1 MGRRFQA
8 FYFGLSL
15 CAVLAAQV
23 RVDVRLVNVV
33 VTVTDSRGRYIPNLT
48 EDDFVLEEDGW
59 AQHISHF
66 SQDRNVPVGVG
77 ILLDTSGSMDR
88 KIRTAVDAVDRFVRR
103 IHQDDEIFLM
113 TFSGRP
119 VVRQD
124 FTNDREKLSEA
135 LKRIIP
141 TGGTT
146 LYDAM
151 AEGVTKIASSRHA
164 KRAILLITDG
174 QDTASAARLED
185 VLESIRISDLVVY
198 PIGISPLTYAK
209 GPDRNAWGWPLPG
222 LITGKSGIPS
232 KRDEVDMS
240 VLRAFAENSGGRAF
254 LLSESLI
261 GRGGQIEKILDAIAE
276 ELRSQ
281 YTLGYYPPRA
291 DDGRYHSIRI
301 RTRTGDAVR
310 ARHGYVARASESSTR
325 VNVPEK
331 LR

>member
-8 FYFGLSL
+8 LSRSFALGISL

-33 VTVTDSRGRYIPNLT
+33 VTVTDSHGRYIPNLT
-48 EDDFVLEEDGW
+48 EDDFILEEDGR

-103 IHQDDEIFLM
+103 VHPDDEIFLM

-119 VVRQD
+119 VLRQD

-151 AEGVTKIASSRHA
+151 AEGVTKVASSHHA
-164 KRAILLITDG
+164 KRAILLITHG
-174 QDTASAARLED
+174 QDTASGARLDD

-209 GPDRNAWGWPLPG
+209 GADRNAWGWPLPA
-222 LITGKSGIPS
+222 LITGKAGVQA

-254 LLSESLI
+254 LLAESLI
-261 GRGGQIEKILDAIAE
+261 GRGSQIEKILDAIAE

-291 DDGRYHSIRI
+291 DDGRYHTIRI

-310 ARHGYVARASESSTR
+310 ARHGYLARAS
-325 VNVPEK
+325 
-331 LR
+331 

>member
-1 MGRRFQA
+1 MGCCFRA
-8 FYFGLSL
+8 FSL
-15 CAVLAAQV
+15 LLALAISVCALLAAQV

-88 KIRTAVDAVDRFVRR
+88 NIRTAVDAVDRFVRR

-151 AEGVTKIASSRHA
+151 AEGVTKVASSRHA

-174 QDTASAARLED
+174 QDTASATRLDD
-185 VLESIRISDLVVY
+185 VLQSIRKSDLVVY

-209 GPDRNAWGWPLPG
+209 GADRNAWGWPLPG
-222 LITGKSGIPS
+222 LITGKSSVG

-254 LLSESLI
+254 LLAESLI
-261 GRGGQIEKILDAIAE
+261 GRGTQIEKILDAIAE

-301 RTRTGDAVR
+301 RTRTGAAVR
-310 ARHGYVARASESSTR
+310 ARHGYVARAS
-325 VNVPEK
+325 
-331 LR
+331 

>member
-1 MGRRFQA
+1 MGRRFQVA
-8 FYFGLSL
+8 ALFALAIPL
-15 CAVLAAQV
+15 CAALAAQV
-23 RVDVRLVNVV
+23 RVDVRLVNVI
-33 VTVTDSRGRYIPNLT
+33 VTVTDGRGRYIPDLT
-48 EDDFVLEEDGW
+48 QDDFILEEDGR
-59 AQHISHF
+59 AQQISHF
-66 SQDRNVPVGVG
+66 SQDRNIPVSVG

-88 KIRTAVDAVDRFVRR
+88 KIRTAVDAVDRFVKR

-124 FTNDREKLSEA
+124 FTNDRERLSEA
-135 LKRIIP
+135 LRRIIP
-141 TGGTT
+141 TGGTA

-151 AEGVTKIASSRHA
+151 SEGVTKITSSRHG

-174 QDTASAARLED
+174 QDTASASRLDD

-198 PIGISPLTYAK
+198 PLGISPLTYAR
-209 GPDRNAWGWPLPG
+209 GSDRNAWGWPLPG

-232 KRDEVDMS
+232 KRDEVDMN

-254 LLSESLI
+254 LLAESLL
-261 GRGGQIEKILDAIAE
+261 GRGSQIEKVLDSIAE

-310 ARHGYVARASESSTR
+310 ARHGYVARSS
-325 VNVPEK
+325 
-331 LR
+331 